1 MGYRKIMLRNITYT
15 ILPLWVGMGTWIY
28 AGEMETEYDGHNKKM
43 WHYLIA
49 PDNTRI
55 SIDNFFG
62 PYHMPSWEE
71 LENLMMELPQARQHC
86 ESL

>member
-1 MGYRKIMLRNITYT
+1 MLRHTTYT
-15 ILPLWVGMGTWIY
+15 IRPMWAGMGTWTYI
-28 AGEMETEYDGHNKKM
+28 GDCQTEYDGHNKKM

-55 SIDNFFG
+55 SIDNYFG

-71 LENLMMELPQARQHC
+71 LEDLMMELPKARQHC

>member
-1 MGYRKIMLRNITYT
+1 MLRNITYT

-28 AGEMETEYDGHNKKM
+28 VGDMETEYDGHNKKM

-55 SIDNFFG
+55 SIDQYFG
-62 PYHMPSWEE
+62 SYYIPSMDDV
-71 LENLMMELPQARQHC
+71 ENLMMELPDVRNYN
-86 ESL
+86 EK

>member
-1 MGYRKIMLRNITYT
+1 MLRHITYT
-15 ILPLWVGMGTWIY
+15 IPPMWAGMGIWTYI
-28 AGEMETEYDGHNKKM
+28 GDCETECDGHNKKM

-55 SIDNFFG
+55 CINEYFS
-62 PYHMPSWEE
+62 PYKIPSLEE
-71 LENLMMELPQARQHC
+71 LEDLMMELPKARQHC